1 MEQLLVENLK
11 KKWEPVLNCEG
22 MNPIRDNYRKNV
34 TAILLENQEKALR
47 EEANVAP
54 VPGANG
60 FIDTQGTFDA
70 VAGFDPVLISLVRR
84 SMPNLIAYDVC
95 GVQPLSG
102 PTGLIFAMKAKF
114 TGKASP
120 DAPEALFDEAPTQF
134 SATSSGLTGGQGFP
148 SIGGTGDPLGVRQT
162 AGHFGAATEGGLG
175 GDPTAP
181 ESTLSM
187 KAFSGADTAE
197 FETSTFGQMAFVID
211 RTSVVAKTR
220 ALKAEYTSELA
231 QDLKAIHGL
240 DAEVE
245 LANILSSEIL
255 AEINRE
261 VIRTIYRGAKLGA
274 QQGDLKFKATGVS
287 GLSGGDLTGLG
298 GIYDVAND
306 SDGRWSAEKF
316 RGLMFQLEREANVI
330 AKETRRGKGNF
341 IITTSDVASALAM
354 SGFLNLTPTPDV
366 NLDVDDTG
374 NTFAGTLNGR
384 IKVYIDPYSVSG
396 ADYICTGYRG
406 SSPYDAGMFYC
417 PYVPLQMVRAV
428 NETNFQPKIG
438 FKTRYG
444 LVNNPFVSGNGE
456 GSTANKSDP
465 HSSAA
470 VRSNQYYRI
479 FRVIN
484 LHGAD

>member
-22 MNPIRDNYRKNV
+22 MNPIRDSYRKNV

-54 VPGANG
+54 VPGASG
-60 FIDTQGTFDA
+60 FVDTQGTFDA

-114 TGKASP
+114 TNKSST
-120 DAPEALFDEAPTQF
+120 DNPEALFDEAPTQF
-134 SATSSGLTGGQGFP
+134 SATSGGGTGGSGFP
-148 SIGGTGDPLGVRQT
+148 SLGGTGDPLGVRT
-162 AGHFGAATEGGLG
+162 TIGSERAVG

-181 ESTLSM
+181 ESTLTM
-187 KAFSGADTAE
+187 KAFPGADTADL
-197 FETSTFGQMAFVID
+197 ETSTFDQMAFVID

-245 LANILSSEIL
+245 LANILSAEIL

-261 VIRTIYRGAKLGA
+261 VIRTIYRGAKLGC
-274 QQGDLKFKATGVS
+274 QQGDLKYKQTGVS
-287 GLSGGDLTGLG
+287 GLSGGDTTGLG

-341 IITTSDVASALAM
+341 IICTSDVASALSM
-354 SGFLNLTPTPDV
+354 SGFLNLTPTPDI
-366 NLDVDDTG
+366 NLTVDDTG
-374 NTFAGTLNGR
+374 NTFAGTLNGK

-396 ADYICTGYRG
+396 ADYVCVGYRG

-428 NETNFQPKIG
+428 SETTFQPKIG

-444 LVNNPFVSGNGE
+444 LVNNPFVSDETKGD
-456 GSTANKSDP
+456 ASDP
-465 HSSAA
+465 HGVSAA
-470 VRSNQYYRI
+470 RNNQYFRI
-479 FRVIN
+479 FRVLN
-484 LHGAD
+484 LHGTDVSNGG

>member
-60 FIDTQGTFDA
+60 FIDTQGTFDS

-114 TGKASP
+114 TNKDSS
-120 DAPEALFDEAPTQF
+120 DNPEALFDEAPTQF
-134 SATSSGLTGGQGFP
+134 SATSGGATGGSGFP
-148 SIGGTGDPLGVRQT
+148 TLGGTGDPLGVRT
-162 AGHFGAATEGGLG
+162 TIDGERAVG

-187 KAFSGADTAE
+187 KSFSGADTADL
-197 FETSTFGQMAFVID
+197 ETSTFDQMAFVID

-245 LANILSSEIL
+245 LANILSAEIL

-261 VIRTIYRGAKLGA
+261 VIRTIYRGAKLGC
-274 QQGDLKFKATGVS
+274 QQGDLKYKQTGVS
-287 GLSGGDLTGLG
+287 GLSGGDTTGLG
-298 GIYDVAND
+298 GIYDVAAD

-479 FRVIN
+479 FRVTN
-484 LHGAD
+484 LHGNA

>member
-22 MNPIRDNYRKNV
+22 MNPIRDSYRKNV

-54 VPGANG
+54 VPGASG
-60 FIDTQGTFDA
+60 FVDTQGTFDS

-114 TGKASP
+114 TNKSSS
-120 DAPEALFDEAPTQF
+120 DNPEALFDEAPTQF
-134 SATSSGLTGGQGFP
+134 SATSGGATGGSGFP
-148 SIGGTGDPLGVRQT
+148 TLGGTGDPLGVRT
-162 AGHFGAATEGGLG
+162 TIDGERAVG

-187 KAFSGADTAE
+187 KAFSGADTADL
-197 FETSTFGQMAFVID
+197 ETSTFDQMAFVID

-240 DAEVE
+240 DAETE
-245 LANILSSEIL
+245 LANILSTEIL
-255 AEINRE
+255 TEINRE
-261 VIRTIYRGAKLGA
+261 LIRTLYFKAKTGA
-274 QQGDLKFKATGVS
+274 QQT
-287 GLSGGDLTGLG
+287 DLTNS
-298 GIYDVAND
+298 GIYDLNLD
-306 SDGRWSAEKF
+306 SDGRWSAERF
-316 RGLMFQLEREANVI
+316 RGLMFQIEREANVI

-341 IITTSDVASALAM
+341 IVTSSDVASALAM
-354 SGFLNLTPTPDV
+354 GGFLNLTPAI
-366 NLDVDDTG
+366 NNQLDIDDTG
-374 NTFAGTLNGR
+374 NTFAGVLNGKIR
-384 IKVYIDPYSVSG
+384 VYIDPYARTNTNYVMV
-396 ADYICTGYRG
+396 GYRG
-406 SSPYDAGMFYC
+406 SNPYDAGIFYC

-428 NETNFQPKIG
+428 GENTFQPKIG

-444 LVNNPFVSGNGE
+444 MVANPFATSTDFE
-456 GSTANKSDP
+456 TAGSASTG
-465 HSSAA
+465 
-470 VRSNQYYRI
+470 NQYYRL
-479 FRVIN
+479 FAVSN
-484 LHGAD
+484 LHGNTGFGL

>member
-22 MNPIRDNYRKNV
+22 MNPIRDSYRKNV

-54 VPGANG
+54 VPGASG
-60 FIDTQGTFDA
+60 FVDTQGTFDS

-114 TGKASP
+114 TNKDSS
-120 DAPEALFDEAPTQF
+120 DNPEALFDEAPTQF
-134 SATSSGLTGGQGFP
+134 SATSGGATGGSGFP
-148 SIGGTGDPLGVRQT
+148 TLGGSGDPLGVRT
-162 AGHFGAATEGGLG
+162 TIDGERAVG

-187 KAFSGADTAE
+187 KSFSGADTADL
-197 FETSTFGQMAFVID
+197 ETSTFDQMAFVID

-245 LANILSSEIL
+245 LANILSAEIL

-261 VIRTIYRGAKLGA
+261 VVRTIYRGAKLGC
-274 QQGDLKFKATGVS
+274 QQGDLK
-287 GLSGGDLTGLG
+287 
-298 GIYDVAND
+298 
-306 SDGRWSAEKF
+306 
-316 RGLMFQLEREANVI
+316 
-330 AKETRRGKGNF
+330 
-341 IITTSDVASALAM
+341 
-354 SGFLNLTPTPDV
+354 
-366 NLDVDDTG
+366 
-374 NTFAGTLNGR
+374 
-384 IKVYIDPYSVSG
+384 
-396 ADYICTGYRG
+396 
-406 SSPYDAGMFYC
+406 
-417 PYVPLQMVRAV
+417 
-428 NETNFQPKIG
+428 
-438 FKTRYG
+438 
-444 LVNNPFVSGNGE
+444 
-456 GSTANKSDP
+456 
-465 HSSAA
+465 
-470 VRSNQYYRI
+470 
-479 FRVIN
+479 
-484 LHGAD
+484 